1 MRKLTSLAALL
12 ALCLSSAA
20 FAAPAAD
27 GGFTETRPAATGGG
41 YTGNMPTLTTVA
53 KAKEMADDTR
63 VQLKG
68 KITKHIRSDHYEFQD
83 ASGTVEVEIDHKV
96 WAGQTVSP
104 QDMVEISGKVDKD
117 AWSTKTEID
126 VKRLQL
132 VK

>member
-12 ALCLSSAA
+12 TLCLSSAA
-20 FAAPAAD
+20 FAAPAACVV
-27 GGFTETRPAATGGG
+27 FTETRPAATGGG

-63 VQLKG
+63 VELKG

-104 QDMVEISGKVDKD
+104 QDTVEISGEVDKD
-117 AWSTKTEID
+117 AWSTEID
-126 VKRLQL
+126 VKRLKL